1 MGPPPSAIEFNQR
14 FGIPEIAEIVAGNGG
29 LPKVHITSPVATG
42 DIYLHGAHVT
52 SFRPRGGDDVLFLSS
67 ASKWEDG
74 KAIRGGVPIS
84 FPWFA
89 DKADD
94 PKAPAHG
101 FVRTKSWS
109 LDSIGHSE
117 DVVTV
122 TMSTLS
128 SGSTK
133 RWWPGDFR
141 AIYRSSFGAELKLE
155 LEVHNTGSTTMRF
168 EEALHAYFRVGDVR
182 TARVKGLDAVHY
194 LDKTDHYRNKIQQGE
209 VEISSETDRVYL
221 DSESPLELS
230 DLALRRSI
238 KVTKQGSRTTVLWN
252 PWSQKGNAMA
262 DLGANEWTQMLCI
275 ETSNVLDYAV
285 ELPPGGW
292 HRMSAKI
299 AALSDSENAGVE
311 RGH

>member
-89 DKADD
+89 DKADN

-109 LDSIGHSE
+109 LDSVAKEADI
-117 DVVTV
+117 VTV
-122 TMSTLS
+122 TMSTPS
-128 SGSTK
+128 DEST
-133 RWWPGDFR
+133 RGWWPADFR
-141 AIYRSSFGAELKLE
+141 AVYRASFGRTLKLE
-155 LEVHNTGSTTMRF
+155 LEVHNTGATAIRF
-168 EEALHAYFRVGDVR
+168 EEALHAYFKVGDVR
-182 TARVKGLDAVHY
+182 SASVRGLNNSHY
-194 LDKTDHYRNKIQQGE
+194 LDKIDHHRQKIQQGD
-209 VEISSETDRVYL
+209 VEITSETDRVYL
-221 DSESPLELS
+221 DTPTQVN
-230 DLALRRSI
+230 LRDPVLHRHIGIAKEYSH
-238 KVTKQGSRTTVLWN
+238 TTVIWN
-252 PWSQKGNAMA
+252 PWSEKGTVMS
-262 DLGANEWTQMLCI
+262 DLGPDEWAQMLCI
-275 ETSNVLDYAV
+275 EASNVLAYAV
-285 ELPPGGW
+285 NLVAGDT
-292 HRMSAKI
+292 HRI
-299 AALSDSENAGVE
+299 AAVISA
-311 RGH
+311 